1 MGVAN
6 VAAVRRILVVK
17 LADLGDAVLATPAI
31 GALRRAFPT
40 ARIDALTT
48 PSARAVLD
56 LCPAVDR
63 TIGFPKALFDRPTD
77 LAHPARLAT
86 MARLAAHLRAQHY
99 DAVVLLHH
107 LTTGFGA
114 LKFRALARAA
124 GAPVVAGLDNGRG
137 TFLTHRATDLG
148 FGARTEWQ
156 YGLDIVA
163 TLGVPT
169 DGAGT
174 NLQVPEAARAAADRL
189 LAQAGVP
196 EPFIVVH
203 PGVGPYSQARAWPAD
218 RFAAVARD
226 LRATTGM
233 PIVAVGTRDEAA
245 GSAPLLAESGVA
257 NLLGRTTIAELAAV
271 LERAALVIGADS
283 GVAHLA
289 AALRRPTLAI
299 FGPSNHD
306 AWRPIGA
313 ALHYVGTRPFPDAE
327 ALVVR
332 ARIPCAPCLYTGYT
346 LGQRQGCALRTCLD
360 WITAS
365 EIVEAALHMLRN
377 SGAIDA
383 PGKLP

>member
-1 MGVAN
+1 MAVAD
-6 VAAVRRILVVK
+6 VAAPRRILVVK

-31 GALRRAFPT
+31 DALRRAFPT

-48 PSARAVLD
+48 PAARAVLD

-77 LAHPARLAT
+77 LAHPGRLVT
-86 MARLAAHLRAQHY
+86 MARLAAHLRAQRY

-114 LKFRALARAA
+114 LKFRALARAT

-148 FGARTEWQ
+148 FGGRTEWE

-163 TLGVPT
+163 ALGVPT
-169 DGAGT
+169 DGARA
-174 NLQVPEAARAAADRL
+174 NLAVPDSARAAADRL
-189 LAQAGVP
+189 LGQAGIA

-203 PGVGPYSQARAWPAD
+203 PGVGSYSQARAWPAD

-226 LRATTGM
+226 LRASTGL

-245 GSAPLLAESGVA
+245 GAGPLLAEDGVV

-271 LERAALVIGADS
+271 LARAALVIGADS
-283 GVAHLA
+283 GVAHLT

-306 AWRPIGA
+306 AWRPMGA
-313 ALHYVGTRPFPDAE
+313 ALHYVGTRPFPDAG

-332 ARIPCAPCLYTGYT
+332 APIPCAPCLYTGYT
-346 LGQRQGCALRTCLD
+346 LGQRQGCTLRTCLD
-360 WITAS
+360 WVAAT
-365 EIVEAALHMLRN
+365 EVVEAALHMLRN
-377 SGAIDA
+377 SGVIDA
-383 PGKLP
+383 PEKLP